1 MKKDIKAAFGSSMSQ
16 EIDTVITNMTKLL
29 QENFR
34 DLKSRLDE
42 LEQNIIRAIERKE
55 NLEIARLNQLIG
67 AKDAKIIELTV
78 RLAKEDKKEEII

>member
-1 MKKDIKAAFGSSMSQ
+1 MSNQWDFEKIISEMKKDIKAAFGSSMSQ

-42 LEQNIIRAIERKE
+42 LEHNIIRAIERKE
-55 NLEIARLNQLIG
+55 NLEIARLN
-67 AKDAKIIELTV
+67 
-78 RLAKEDKKEEII
+78 

>member
-1 MKKDIKAAFGSSMSQ
+1 LSNQWDFEKIISEMKKDIKAAFGSSMSQ
-16 EIDTVITNMTKLL
+16 EIDTVITNMSKLL

-55 NLEIARLNQLIG
+55 NLEIARLN
-67 AKDAKIIELTV
+67 
-78 RLAKEDKKEEII
+78 